1 MLYRKRLPNLAC
13 TGRSAAGHP
22 PTIKG
27 SRYSAKTPLVSSTPM
42 FCNCLIRDG
51 VRQQALI
58 YSNHATTSPYLGR
71 ERTSVARNA
80 WRSGVFHPRT
90 DPAALAGSV
99 VSGSSTSAK
108 PQVLGEKIIGA
119 SNRRI

>member
-13 TGRSAAGHP
+13 TGRSATGHP
-22 PTIKG
+22 PTVGG
-27 SRYSAKTPLVSSTPM
+27 SSYSAKTARAGSAPM
-42 FCNCLIRDG
+42 SRNSPIRYG
-51 VRQQALI
+51 VRRQALI
-58 YSNHATTSPYLGR
+58 CSNHATTSPYLGR
-71 ERTSVARNA
+71 ERASVALNA